1 MSCEVKGNSMCRL
14 YYQLQ
19 FLILHGSELRD
30 RKIERERERER
41 KYSAG
46 VDMLKELVL
55 SMQELKVKMSEGIE
69 NSKWSEHYKR
79 SSTTKVPHRMTLQ
92 HCFCKFSSYN

>member
-30 RKIERERERER
+30 RKIERERERE
-41 KYSAG
+41 K
-46 VDMLKELVL
+46 VL
-55 SMQELKVKMSEGIE
+55 CWCRHVEGIGVINARVE
-69 NSKWSEHYKR
+69 G
-79 SSTTKVPHRMTLQ
+79 
-92 HCFCKFSSYN
+92 